1 MRGSLLLSFCLL
13 MGLPACDAPPPAAY
27 YKSKSEAQG
36 IAIGDNATGEACT
49 MVTRSGGGADIFCG
63 AWQQPSARIRTGGA
77 AGEANLTALATNSP
91 WRVELESRFAC
102 SDPRADAGTTVI
114 LQCSRRSGGWAQVA
128 LVTVAGDTVWLA
140 DGTPASYPTIQRAIA
155 QLSGGIAV
163 STTAPNSAAMAEY
176 LAARSFSAGDIAQYE
191 GLMVAGLQANLA
203 GKPEQAEKAYRAALA
218 LQEKAQGKDSPAG
231 AAAMMSLALQLSVQG
246 RFEDAQ
252 QFFARAERLI
262 NKPGAA
268 QIDRNGVARLLL
280 YTGLHALNLS
290 DPKRAIDLFQRAEAT
305 YRAHVPEAREL
316 PVAGLRRANISGASA
331 GGVAVGDALANSQP
345 YATLTEKEA
354 LIGILEARRDRAIA
368 LRLSGNAQEAIAI
381 GRSAE
386 RFAQANALTAPVY
399 AARLYRTVGVNSA
412 ADEQIDAALSELGES
427 VRAFRI
433 AQPRTRPIAET
444 QLAQA
449 ALLNRKGRIADAL
462 ELCRGA
468 TALLKDTKDGVDFE
482 LMQPC
487 LGIYA
492 AAAATMGA
500 EAEQPMLSEMFAA
513 SQLTRGSV
521 TDQEIRRTAV
531 RLAAGGADPRVSEA
545 IRRQQ
550 DAERALSD
558 LLRDRD
564 AIGSAPADAASVAK
578 AAELDKAIVAGRAAL
593 SDADGVVQAA
603 APNYQQLIQQAVRPE
618 DVFASLRPGEA
629 FVAITLA
636 KSGGWTF
643 VLRDG
648 KIAVGPVGG
657 GTEEIAA
664 LVRKVR
670 KSIEPGDDDRVPAF
684 DANAA
689 LALYTRTLA
698 PVAAALEG
706 AHVMTVAPTGPL
718 LSLPFE
724 VLLTGPVGTKDL
736 NTAPFLVRKFVIA
749 HVPAAANF
757 VKLRQTA
764 ASRQVRPWL
773 GFGDFRPITEAQ
785 AAKTYSGD
793 RCKESAHI
801 LASLPRLDGTE
812 VELDIA
818 SRIFGA
824 APADRVVG
832 PAFTVPK
839 VKAMNQTGA
848 LSQYRIIHFAT
859 HGLLPAELA
868 CQDEPAIVTSVP
880 DGAKDA
886 IGALLTSSEISSLK
900 LDADAVILSACNSGG
915 PGGTTAGESL
925 AGLARSFFYAGAR
938 SLVVTHW
945 TVDDSTATRL
955 VSRTL
960 LNYEKNHAQGL
971 ATALRNAQ
979 TQYLDDPKV
988 DASLKHPYYWAPFT
1002 LVGEGGATGTN
1013 AQIPASTL
1021 SVAGL

>member
-1 MRGSLLLSFCLL
+1 MRGSLLLSLGVL
-13 MGLPACDAPPPAAY
+13 IGLGACDAPPQTAY
-27 YKSKSEAQG
+27 YKGKSESQG
-36 IAIGDNATGEACT
+36 VAIGDNATGEACT

-63 AWQQPSARIRTGGA
+63 AWQQPSARIRSGGA
-77 AGEANLTALATNSP
+77 ANATNLTAIATNSP

-102 SDPRADAGTTVI
+102 SDPKPDTSNTVI
-114 LQCSRRSGGWAQVA
+114 LQCSRRAGGWAQVA
-128 LVTVAGDTVWLA
+128 LATVAGGTAWLA
-140 DGTPASYPTIQRAIA
+140 DGTPASYPAIQRAIA
-155 QLSGGIAV
+155 QLSGGTAV

-191 GLMVAGLQANLA
+191 GLMAAGLQANLA

-252 QFFARAERLI
+252 QFFTRAEGLI
-262 NKPGAA
+262 NKPGAS
-268 QIDRNGVARLLL
+268 QVDRNGLARLSL

-290 DPKRAIDLFQRAEAT
+290 NPKLAIDLFQKAEAA
-305 YRAHVPEAREL
+305 YRAQVPEARDV
-316 PVAGLRRANISGASA
+316 PIGGARRANISGASA
-331 GGVAVGDALANSQP
+331 GGISVGDALANSQP

-354 LIGILEARRDRAIA
+354 LLGILEARRDRAIA
-368 LRLSGNAQEAIAI
+368 LRLSGNPQEATAV

-412 ADEQIDAALSELGES
+412 ADEQIDNALSELGES

-449 ALLNRKGRIADAL
+449 ALLNKKGRIGDAL
-462 ELCRGA
+462 ELCRSA

-492 AAAATMGA
+492 AAASTAGA
-500 EAEQPMLSEMFAA
+500 SEQSMLSEMFAA

-531 RLAAGGADPRVSEA
+531 RLAAGGSDPRVSEA
-545 IRRQQ
+545 IRKQQ
-550 DAERALSD
+550 DAEHALSD

-564 AIGSAPADAASVAK
+564 AIGSAPADAASAAK
-578 AAELDKAIVAGRAAL
+578 AAELDKAIAAGRAAL

-618 DVFASLRPGEA
+618 DVFATLRPQEA

-636 KSGGWTF
+636 RSGGWTF

-670 KSIEPGDDDRVPAF
+670 KSIEPGDDDRVPTF
-684 DANAA
+684 DVNASFD
-689 LALYTRTLA
+689 LYTRTIR

-706 AHVMTVAPTGPL
+706 ANVMTVAPTGPL

-724 VLLTGPVGTKDL
+724 VLLTGPADTKDL
-736 NTAPFLVRKFVIA
+736 TSAPFLVRKFVIA

-764 ASRQVRPWL
+764 ASRQARPWL

-785 AAKTYSGD
+785 ASKTYAGD
-793 RCKESAHI
+793 RCKESAHV

-818 SRIFGA
+818 SRIFGSTQN
-824 APADRVVG
+824 DKVVG

-839 VKAMNQTGA
+839 VKALNQSGA
-848 LSQYRIIHFAT
+848 LYQYRIIHFAT

-868 CQDEPAIVTSVP
+868 CQDEPAIITSVP

-886 IGALLTSSEISSLK
+886 IGALLTSSEISNLK

-915 PGGTTAGESL
+915 PGGTTRV

-938 SLVVTHW
+938 SLIVTHW

-960 LNYEKNHAQGL
+960 LNYEKNHGQGL

-988 DASLKHPYYWAPFT
+988 DAPLKHPYYWAPFT
-1002 LVGEGGATGTN
+1002 LVGEGGATSTT

-1021 SVAGL
+1021 SVTGL

>member
-1 MRGSLLLSFCLL
+1 MRGPLLLSF
-13 MGLPACDAPPPAAY
+13 GLILALAACDSPPSTAY
-27 YKSKSEAQG
+27 YKSKADSQG
-36 IAIGDNATGEACT
+36 IAIGENATGEACT
-49 MVTRSGGGADIFCG
+49 MVTRNGGGADIFCG
-63 AWQQPSARIRTGGA
+63 AWQQPSARIRPGGPA
-77 AGEANLTALATNSP
+77 SASNLTALATNGS

-102 SDPRADAGTTVI
+102 GDPRPDTADTVI
-114 LQCSRRSGGWAQVA
+114 LQCSRRAGGWAQVA
-128 LVTVAGDTVWLA
+128 LVTVAGGNAWLA

-155 QLSGGIAV
+155 QLSGGSVAA
-163 STTAPNSAAMAEY
+163 TTAPNSAAMADY

-191 GLMVAGLQANLA
+191 GLMQAGLQANLA
-203 GKPEQAEKAYRAALA
+203 AKPEQAEKAYRAALN

-231 AAAMMSLALQLSVQG
+231 AAAMMSLALQISVQG
-246 RFEDAQ
+246 RFDDAQ
-252 QFFARAERLI
+252 QFFTRAEGLI
-262 NKPGAA
+262 NQPGAA
-268 QIDRNGVARLLL
+268 QIDRNGRARLAL
-280 YTGLHALNLS
+280 YLGLHALNQAN
-290 DPKRAIDLFQRAEAT
+290 PKAAIDRFQTAEDAYKT
-305 YRAHVPEAREL
+305 QVPEAREIPL
-316 PVAGLRRANISGASA
+316 VSSRRRTISGTSS
-331 GGVAVGDALANSQP
+331 GGVTLGDALANSQP
-345 YATLTEKEA
+345 YATLAEKEA
-354 LIGILEARRDRAIA
+354 LLGILEARRDRAIA
-368 LRLSGNAQEAIAI
+368 LRLSGDAAQASAV

-412 ADEQIDAALSELGES
+412 ADEKIDDALSELSES

-449 ALLNRKGRIADAL
+449 ALYAKKGRTAEAL
-462 ELCRGA
+462 EQCRSA

-487 LGIYA
+487 LGVYA
-492 AAAATMGA
+492 EAATAAGA
-500 EAEQPMLSEMFAA
+500 AGQPMLSEMFAA
-513 SQLTRGSV
+513 AQLTRGSI

-531 RLAAGGADPRVSEA
+531 RLAAGGADPKVSEA
-545 IRRQQ
+545 IRKQQ
-550 DAERALSD
+550 DAEHALSD

-564 AIGSAPADAASVAK
+564 ALGTSPPDAAGVAK
-578 AAELDKAIVAGRAAL
+578 AAELDKSITAARAAL

-603 APNYQQLIQQAVRPE
+603 APNYQQLIQQAVKPE
-618 DVFASLRPGEA
+618 DVFAALRPQEA
-629 FVAITLA
+629 FVSITLA
-636 KSGGWTF
+636 RSGGWTF

-648 KIAVGPVGG
+648 HIAVGPVGG

-664 LVRKVR
+664 LVKKVR
-670 KSIEPGDDDRVPAF
+670 KSIEPGDDDRVPMF
-684 DANAA
+684 DVAA
-689 LALYTRTLA
+689 AKDLYDRTLG
-698 PVAAALEG
+698 PVADALEG
-706 AHVMTVAPTGPL
+706 ASVMTVAPTGPL

-724 VLLTGPVGTKDL
+724 VLLTGPAETNNLGA
-736 NTAPFLVRKFVIA
+736 APFLVRKFIIA

-764 ASRQVRPWL
+764 ASRQTRPWL
-773 GFGDFRPITEAQ
+773 GFGDFRPITDAQ
-785 AAKTYSGD
+785 AAKTYQGD
-793 RCKESAHI
+793 RCKESAHV

-818 SRIFGA
+818 SRIFGSSA
-824 APADRVVG
+824 SDKVTG
-832 PAFTVPK
+832 PTFTVPK
-839 VKAMNQTGA
+839 VKAMNASGA
-848 LSQYRIIHFAT
+848 LYQYRIIHFAT

-868 CQDEPAIVTSVP
+868 CQDEPAIITSVP

-886 IGALLTSSEISSLK
+886 IGALLTSSEISNLK

-925 AGLARSFFYAGAR
+925 AGLARAFFYAGAR

-979 TQYLDDPKV
+979 TQYLDDAKV
-988 DASLKHPYYWAPFT
+988 DAPLKHPYYWAPFT
-1002 LVGEGGATGTN
+1002 LVGEGGATSTT
-1013 AQIPASTL
+1013 AQIQGSTPRL
-1021 SVAGL
+1021 AGL

>member
-1 MRGSLLLSFCLL
+1 MRGSFLLSLGLL
-13 MGLPACDAPPPAAY
+13 IGLGACDVPPPAAY
-27 YKSKSEAQG
+27 YKGKSESQG
-36 IAIGDNATGEACT
+36 VAIGDNATGEACT

-63 AWQQPSARIRTGGA
+63 AWQQPSARIRSGGPA
-77 AGEANLTALATNSP
+77 SASNLTALATNSP

-102 SDPRADAGTTVI
+102 SDPRPDAANTVI
-114 LQCSRRSGGWAQVA
+114 LQCSRRAGGWAQVA
-128 LVTVAGDTVWLA
+128 LVTVAGGTAWLA
-140 DGTPASYPTIQRAIA
+140 DGTPASYPTVQRAIS
-155 QLSGGIAV
+155 QLSGATAG
-163 STTAPNSAAMAEY
+163 STTATNSAAMAEY

-191 GLMVAGLQANLA
+191 GLMAAGLQANLA

-218 LQEKAQGKDSPAG
+218 LQEKAQGKESPAG

-246 RFEDAQ
+246 RFEDAR
-252 QFFARAERLI
+252 QFFTAAEALI

-268 QIDRNGVARLLL
+268 QVDRNGVARLSL
-280 YTGLHALNLS
+280 YTGLHALNRS
-290 DPKRAIDLFQRAEAT
+290 NPKLAIDLFQKAEAA
-305 YRAHVPEAREL
+305 YRAQVPEAREVPSGGTL
-316 PVAGLRRANISGASA
+316 RANISGASS
-331 GGVAVGDALANSQP
+331 GGIAVGDALANSHP

-354 LIGILEARRDRAIA
+354 LLGILEARRDRAIA
-368 LRLSGNAQEAIAI
+368 LRLSGNPQEAAVV

-386 RFAQANALTAPVY
+386 RYAKANALTAPVY

-412 ADEQIDAALSELGES
+412 ADNQIDDALSELSES
-427 VRAFRI
+427 VRSFQI
-433 AQPRTRPIAET
+433 AQPRNRPIAET
-444 QLAQA
+444 QLAHA
-449 ALLNRKGRIADAL
+449 ALLNKKGRSSDAL
-462 ELCRGA
+462 DLCRSA

-492 AAAATMGA
+492 AVAATASM
-500 EAEQPMLSEMFAA
+500 EAVQPMLSEMFAA

-531 RLAAGGADPRVSEA
+531 RLAAGGSDPRVSEA
-545 IRRQQ
+545 IRKQQ
-550 DAERALSD
+550 DAEHALSD

-564 AIGSAPADAASVAK
+564 AIGSVPTDAASAAK
-578 AAELDKAIVAGRAAL
+578 AAELDKAIVNGRAAL
-593 SDADGVVQAA
+593 ADADGVVQAA

-618 DVFASLRPGEA
+618 DVFATLRPREA

-643 VLRDG
+643 VLYDG

-664 LVRKVR
+664 LVQKVR
-670 KSIEPGDDDRVPAF
+670 KSIEPGDDDRLPTFDASAAF
-684 DANAA
+684 D
-689 LALYTRTLA
+689 LYTRTLA

-706 AHVMTVAPTGPL
+706 VDVMTVAPTGPL

-724 VLLTGPVGTKDL
+724 VLLTGPADTKNL
-736 NTAPFLVRKFVIA
+736 AKAPFLVRKFIIA

-764 ASRQVRPWL
+764 ASRQIRPWL
-773 GFGDFRPITEAQ
+773 GFGDFRPITAAQ
-785 AAKTYSGD
+785 AAKTYSGE

-818 SRIFGA
+818 SRIFGST
-824 APADRVVG
+824 PTDKVVG
-832 PAFTVPK
+832 PTFTVPK
-839 VKAMNQTGA
+839 VKAMNQSGA
-848 LSQYRIIHFAT
+848 LYQYRIIHFAT

-868 CQDEPAIVTSVP
+868 CQDEPAIITSVP

-886 IGALLTSSEISSLK
+886 IGALLTSSEISNLK

-979 TQYLDDPKV
+979 TQYLDDAKV
-988 DASLKHPYYWAPFT
+988 DAFLKHPYYWAPFT
-1002 LVGEGGATGTN
+1002 LVGEGGARSTT
-1013 AQIPASTL
+1013 AQIPTSPL

>member
-1 MRGSLLLSFCLL
+1 MRGPLLLSL
-13 MGLPACDAPPPAAY
+13 GLILALAACDAPPTTAY
-27 YKSKSEAQG
+27 YKAKSDSQG
-36 IAIGDNATGEACT
+36 VAIGDNATGESCT
-49 MVTRSGGGADIFCG
+49 MVTRNGGGADIFCG
-63 AWQQPSARIRTGGA
+63 AWQQPSARIRPGGA
-77 AGEANLTALATNSP
+77 ANDASLVALATASS

-102 SDPRADAGTTVI
+102 GDPRPDTANTVI
-114 LQCSRRSGGWAQVA
+114 LQCSRRAGGWAQVA
-128 LVTVAGDTVWLA
+128 LVTVAGGNAWLA

-155 QLSGGIAV
+155 QLSGGAV
-163 STTAPNSAAMAEY
+163 TTAAAPSSAAMAEY

-191 GLMVAGLQANLA
+191 GLMQAGLQANLA
-203 GKPEQAEKAYRAALA
+203 GRPEQAEKAYRAALS

-231 AAAMMSLALQLSVQG
+231 AAAMMSLALQISVQG
-246 RFEDAQ
+246 RFDDAQ
-252 QFFARAERLI
+252 QFFTRAEGLI
-262 NKPGAA
+262 NQAGAA
-268 QIDRNGVARLLL
+268 QIDRNGRARLAL
-280 YTGLHALNLS
+280 YTGLHALNQS
-290 DPKRAIDLFQRAEAT
+290 DPKLAIQRFQQAEEAYKT
-305 YRAHVPEAREL
+305 QVPEAREV
-316 PVAGLRRANISGASA
+316 PIMSARRAAISGSSA
-331 GGVAVGDALANSQP
+331 GGVSLGDALANSQP
-345 YATLTEKEA
+345 YATLAEKEA
-354 LIGILEARRDRAIA
+354 LLGILESRRDRAIA
-368 LRLSGNAQEAIAI
+368 LRLSGNSQDATAV

-386 RFAQANALTAPVY
+386 RFAKANGLTAPVY
-399 AARLYRTVGVNSA
+399 AARLFRTVGVNSA
-412 ADEQIDAALSELGES
+412 ADEQIDNALSELGES

-449 ALLNRKGRIADAL
+449 ALLARKGRTADAL
-462 ELCRGA
+462 EQCRSA
-468 TALLKDTKDGVDFE
+468 AALLKDTKDGVDFE

-492 AAAATMGA
+492 AAASAAGAAGQTMLA
-500 EAEQPMLSEMFAA
+500 EMFAA
-513 SQLTRGSV
+513 SQLTRGSI

-545 IRRQQ
+545 IRKQQ
-550 DAERALSD
+550 DAEHALSD

-564 AIGSAPADAASVAK
+564 AIGATPPDAAAVAK
-578 AAELDKAIVAGRAAL
+578 AADLDKSIIAARIAL

-618 DVFASLRPGEA
+618 DVFAALRPQEA

-636 KSGGWTF
+636 RSGGWTF

-648 KIAVGPVGG
+648 RIAVGQVGG
-657 GTEEIAA
+657 GTDEITA
-664 LVRKVR
+664 LVKKVR
-670 KSIEPGDDDRVPAF
+670 KSIEPGDDDRVPTY
-684 DANAA
+684 DVAA
-689 LALYTRTLA
+689 AKDLYDRTLA
-698 PVAAALEG
+698 PVASALEG
-706 AHVMTVAPTGPL
+706 ASLMTIAPTGPL

-724 VLLTGPVGTKDL
+724 VLLTGPADAKNL
-736 NTAPFLVRKFVIA
+736 SNAPFLARKFIIA

-764 ASRQVRPWL
+764 ASRQPRPWL
-773 GFGDFRPITEAQ
+773 GFGDFRPITDAQ
-785 AAKTYSGD
+785 AAKTYQGD
-793 RCKESAHI
+793 RCKESAHV

-824 APADRVVG
+824 NATDKVTG
-832 PAFTVPK
+832 PTFTVPK
-839 VKAMNQTGA
+839 VKAMNASGS
-848 LSQYRIIHFAT
+848 LYQYRIIHFAT

-868 CQDEPAIVTSVP
+868 CQDEPAIITSVP

-886 IGALLTSSEISSLK
+886 IGALLTSSEISNLK

-925 AGLARSFFYAGAR
+925 AGLARAFFYAGAR

-960 LNYEKNHAQGL
+960 LNYEKNHTQGL

-979 TQYLDDPKV
+979 TQYLDDAKV
-988 DASLKHPYYWAPFT
+988 DAALKHP
-1002 LVGEGGATGTN
+1002 
-1013 AQIPASTL
+1013 
-1021 SVAGL
+1021 

>member
-1 MRGSLLLSFCLL
+1 MRGSLIFSLVVLISL
-13 MGLPACDAPPPAAY
+13 GACDTPPQTAY
-27 YKSKSEAQG
+27 YKGKSEAQG
-36 IAIGDNATGEACT
+36 VAIGDNATGEACT

-63 AWQQPSARIRTGGA
+63 AWQQPSARIRSGGSA
-77 AGEANLTALATNSP
+77 NASNLTALATNSP

-102 SDPRADAGTTVI
+102 SDPRADTSNTVI
-114 LQCSRRSGGWAQVA
+114 LQCTRRAGGWAQVA
-128 LVTVAGDTVWLA
+128 LATVAGGTAWLA

-155 QLSGGIAV
+155 QLSGGTTT
-163 STTAPNSAAMAEY
+163 STTAPSSAAMAEY

-191 GLMVAGLQANLA
+191 GLMAAGLQANLA
-203 GKPEQAEKAYRAALA
+203 GRPEQAEKAYRAALA

-252 QFFARAERLI
+252 QFFTRAEGLI
-262 NKPGAA
+262 SKPGAA
-268 QIDRNGVARLLL
+268 QVDRNGLARLSL

-290 DPKRAIDLFQRAEAT
+290 NPKRAIELFEKAENA
-305 YRAHVPEAREL
+305 YRAQVPEARET
-316 PVAGLRRANISGASA
+316 PIGGARRANISGASA
-331 GGVAVGDALANSQP
+331 GGISVGDALANSQP

-354 LIGILEARRDRAIA
+354 LLGILESRRDRAIA
-368 LRLSGNAQEAIAI
+368 LRLSGNASGATAV

-412 ADEQIDAALSELGES
+412 ADEQIDNALSELSES

-449 ALLNRKGRIADAL
+449 ALLNKKGRVADAL
-462 ELCRGA
+462 ELCRSA

-492 AAAATMGA
+492 TAATAAGVA
-500 EAEQPMLSEMFAA
+500 GQSMLSEMFAA

-531 RLAAGGADPRVSEA
+531 RLAAGGSDPRVSEA
-545 IRRQQ
+545 IRKQQ
-550 DAERALSD
+550 DAEHALSD

-564 AIGSAPADAASVAK
+564 AIGSAPPDAASTAK
-578 AAELDKAIVAGRAAL
+578 AAELDKAIAAGRVAL

-618 DVFASLRPGEA
+618 DVFATLRPQEA

-636 KSGGWTF
+636 RSGGWTF

-670 KSIEPGDDDRVPAF
+670 KSIEPGDDDRVPTFDASAAF
-684 DANAA
+684 D
-689 LALYTRTLA
+689 LYSRTLG

-706 AHVMTVAPTGPL
+706 ANVMTVAPTGPL

-724 VLLTGPVGTKDL
+724 VLLTGPADTRNL
-736 NTAPFLVRKFVIA
+736 ASAPFLVRKFVVA

-764 ASRQVRPWL
+764 ASRQPRPWL

-818 SRIFGA
+818 SRIFGSGQ
-824 APADRVVG
+824 ADKVVG
-832 PAFTVPK
+832 PTFTVPK
-839 VKAMNQTGA
+839 VKAMNQSGA
-848 LSQYRIIHFAT
+848 LYQYRIIHFAT

-868 CQDEPAIVTSVP
+868 CQDEPAIITSVP

-886 IGALLTSSEISSLK
+886 FGALLTSSEISSLK

-938 SLVVTHW
+938 SLIVTHW

-960 LNYEKNHAQGL
+960 LNYEKNHGQGL

-979 TQYLDDPKV
+979 TQYLDDAKV
-988 DASLKHPYYWAPFT
+988 DAALKHPYYWAPFT
-1002 LVGEGGATGTN
+1002 LVGEGGATSTT
-1013 AQIPASTL
+1013 AQIPASPL